1 MSAATSLAGLVL
13 QVTSPERL
21 AEFYVQ
27 HLGMRLS
34 GKEDELRLGYD
45 LTDAYLAL
53 RPSRSPAAYKHH
65 PNDHYWKIGITLP
78 NIDVAYAQL
87 KVKGINVTEPR
98 QFRDIGYLCHITD
111 PEGFQVELLQHTFEG
126 QPRTS
131 DGDEKLPLGG
141 GARIGQITL
150 RTTDLETEL
159 DHYQTQMGMTLLSIQ
174 SVPDYDFDLYFL
186 AFTNETPPHADLT
199 SVQNREWLWQR
210 PYTLLELQH
219 RLKPGAIITP
229 AAAKKTGYEGL
240 RFKGD

>member
-13 QVTSPERL
+13 RVTSPERL

-27 HLGMRLS
+27 HFGMTLS
-34 GKEDELRLGYD
+34 REAGELRLSYD
-45 LTDAYLAL
+45 KAGAYLAL
-53 RPSRSPAAYKHH
+53 RPSRSPAAYSHH
-65 PNDHYWKIGITLP
+65 ANDHYWKIGITLP
-78 NIDVAYAQL
+78 NIDLAYAQL
-87 KVKGINVTEPR
+87 KAKGINVTEPR

-150 RTTDLETEL
+150 RTTDIGAEL
-159 DHYQTQMGMTLLSIQ
+159 DHYQTHMGMTLLSIQ
-174 SVPDYDFDLYFL
+174 PVPDYDFDLYFL
-186 AFTNETPPHADLT
+186 AFTNETSPHADLT

-210 PYTLLELQH
+210 SYTLLELQH
-219 RLKPGAIITP
+219 RLKLGTIITP
-229 AAAKKTGYEGL
+229 VAAKKTGFESL
-240 RFKGD
+240 RFIGN